1 MRVARL
7 ELKDV
12 GPFEDAVF
20 EIPEPKGPGELV
32 LFEGPN
38 GSGKTT
44 ILQAVAMAA
53 ASASAPS
60 MTRSRAG
67 GMLARAAGARGRAV
81 HPTSQ
86 WRLWPSKD
94 EGVLGF
100 PHEDLNRR
108 MRTVS
113 GCATARLAQA
123 ADEMEILGSSGE
135 GPHLQVFSQ
144 RTASAVASCLAQF
157 VEAALHGRTTPWAAF
172 AFRGRATT
180 ATLHTEGPKEIST
193 PALAGALSFGADS
206 PASSIL
212 GQFLIN
218 LEFDRVQAKLYASEK
233 ADAAER
239 ERMESTAGSRARSIA
254 RLAHALS
261 RVLNR
266 RVDIEFGIG
275 VRTPRILF
283 DGEDIPIDLLGEGFR
298 STVSWLSDLFVRLER
313 VPWAS
318 PEMSPFDQDF
328 WLILDEIEESLHPTM
343 QARILPALRELFPN
357 ARIYAT
363 THSPFVVAS
372 ATEGTIFAIR
382 PGKDHRVRGTV
393 EARPLEPGQSLEWV
407 TTEIFQARTGFVDQQ
422 TRDDLEAHDRD
433 VRRFQQKREID
444 WDAFFERRD
453 RLLRLNEEVWTAVA
467 LQEVRVRGDIERELR
482 ARREAKPQGAGA

>member
-1 MRVARL
+1 
-7 ELKDV
+7 
-12 GPFEDAVF
+12 
-20 EIPEPKGPGELV
+20 
-32 LFEGPN
+32 
-38 GSGKTT
+38 
-44 ILQAVAMAA
+44 
-53 ASASAPS
+53 
-60 MTRSRAG
+60 
-67 GMLARAAGARGRAV
+67 
-81 HPTSQ
+81 
-86 WRLWPSKD
+86 
-94 EGVLGF
+94 
-100 PHEDLNRR
+100 
-108 MRTVS
+108 
-113 GCATARLAQA
+113 
-123 ADEMEILGSSGE
+123 
-135 GPHLQVFSQ
+135 
-144 RTASAVASCLAQF
+144 
-157 VEAALHGRTTPWAAF
+157 
-172 AFRGRATT
+172 
-180 ATLHTEGPKEIST
+180 
-193 PALAGALSFGADS
+193 
-206 PASSIL
+206 
-212 GQFLIN
+212 
-218 LEFDRVQAKLYASEK
+218 
-233 ADAAER
+233 
-239 ERMESTAGSRARSIA
+239 
-254 RLAHALS
+254 
-261 RVLNR
+261 
-266 RVDIEFGIG
+266 